1 MIFSPLYFSQFRV
14 ETGCFSCKAVSILQ
28 STIITMQA
36 LPLFQLPYRHRTA
49 LPETGSPPMAIIGII
64 NTLREFFFSFFLTL
78 FMTFFAMMPHFACGP
93 HHLSPQRLVDNNDV
107 WLSSPEKEISLFP
120 LNYISLYHDLDQ
132 KF

>member
-1 MIFSPLYFSQFRV
+1 MYH
-14 ETGCFSCKAVSILQ
+14 ILQ
-28 STIITMQA
+28 SAIITMRA

-49 LPETGSPPMAIIGII
+49 ALPETSFPP
-64 NTLREFFFSFFLTL
+64 LTL
-78 FMTFFAMMPHFACGP
+78 FMTFFAMMPQ
-93 HHLSPQRLVDNNDV
+93 LSTIFCLRPSPSITQRLVDNNDV

>member
-1 MIFSPLYFSQFRV
+1 
-14 ETGCFSCKAVSILQ
+14 
-28 STIITMQA
+28 
-36 LPLFQLPYRHRTA
+36 
-49 LPETGSPPMAIIGII
+49 
-64 NTLREFFFSFFLTL
+64 
-78 FMTFFAMMPHFACGP
+78 MTFFAMMPHFTCGP